1 MTKTYY
7 DIEAVTKL
15 LDEKEKDLELAATIG
30 KQLLEKDQQ
39 LELKIELLES
49 ELDKTSEMV
58 NQLRHEI
65 TLKDNLLKTF
75 IESENDYEEQTRSRN
90 NKHLITAET
99 VSEYKKKI
107 NFLENENE
115 QLRNKADYFEKET
128 KELEMKESLAIQ
140 NYESE
145 LDTTKTTLRS
155 AQNELKIKTAEC
167 KSQQDQIQNLF
178 SQIFDLQ
185 LKIKTLKK
193 DNSDLQSINESSI
206 SSLLNQVIIIFF

>member
-1 MTKTYY
+1 MFIILNIVLSGYRVSQLTKTYY

-15 LDEKEKDLELAATIG
+15 LDEKEKD
-30 KQLLEKDQQ
+30 
-39 LELKIELLES
+39 LES

-128 KELEMKESLAIQ
+128 KS
-140 NYESE
+140 N
-145 LDTTKTTLRS
+145 
-155 AQNELKIKTAEC
+155 
-167 KSQQDQIQNLF
+167 
-178 SQIFDLQ
+178 
-185 LKIKTLKK
+185 
-193 DNSDLQSINESSI
+193 
-206 SSLLNQVIIIFF
+206 